1 MPGHTIV
8 GHRASL
14 RLTLSNE
21 GETLDT
27 QIAATG
33 EAAIKTAVMMIV
45 SRDEL
50 RHGDILTVRFAEDG
64 QNATVVRGL
73 RRPEGA
79 TDEAHPGTWNRPAAP
94 LRRAAPNRRRMG
106 NPHARR

>member
-1 MPGHTIV
+1 MPAHIRTDRG
-8 GHRASL
+8 L

-33 EAAIKTAVMMIV
+33 EAAVKVAVMMIV

-50 RHGDILTVRFAEDG
+50 RHGDILTVRLAEDG
-64 QNATVVRGL
+64 QNATVMRGL
-73 RRPEGA
+73 RRPGGA
-79 TDEAHPGTWNRPAAP
+79 E
-94 LRRAAPNRRRMG
+94 
-106 NPHARR
+106 